1 MQPQANPARND
12 NIISAVNAILHLP
25 ISEACYLVKVLDAVL
40 VQAIGVLFGILRRL
54 TDLLPGQPPDISGI

>member
-12 NIISAVNAILHLP
+12 NIISAVNAMSYLP
-25 ISEACYLVKVLDAVL
+25 ISEARYLIKVLDAVL

-54 TDLLPGQPPDISGI
+54 TDLLPGQPSDISGI